1 MDHDSFVLTRS
12 RIQFCVLWWTTT
24 KGGRFTRARAA
35 DDAVVNDGTA
45 VDRNLQAV
53 VCVVVLGR
61 FVIWIELQERHRH
74 I

>member
-1 MDHDSFVLTRS
+1 MKETE
-12 RIQFCVLWWTTT
+12 
-24 KGGRFTRARAA
+24 RFTRARAA
-35 DDAVVNDGTA
+35 DDAVVDDGTA

-61 FVIWIELQERHRH
+61 FIIRVELRERHRQ